1 MKIRSAACTSP
12 GRIRKNNE
20 DSWAIVQ
27 GEHLYVVADGMG
39 GALGGEVASSLTVEA
54 LEEFFQSTDTSEV
67 VTWPFMDLGLG
78 DLHASR
84 LLSAVALAH
93 TRIRQVVRERP
104 RLEGM
109 GTTVVAAHVADG
121 HLYLAHVGDSRC
133 YRLRDG
139 RLDRLTKDHT
149 LANRVREDPKFESV
163 SERDL
168 SSISHILLRALGV
181 RTFEAAEI
189 ELSVID
195 LAPGDLL
202 LLCSDGV
209 TDEVADEEIADV
221 IAGHDEPEA
230 AARALVRAA
239 NDHGGR
245 DNSTALV
252 IAVEALNQGD
262 SPDDRCG
269 RTTDT
274 WPLRDPEESHA
285 PAFI

>member
-20 DSWAIVQ
+20 DAWMIL
-27 GEHLYVVADGMG
+27 GDEYLYVVADGMG
-39 GALGGEVASSLTVEA
+39 GHLGGEVASSLAVGA
-54 LEEFFQSTDTSEV
+54 LEEFFQNTDTTEV

-93 TRIRQVVRERP
+93 MRIRQVVHERP

-109 GTTVVAAHVADG
+109 GTTVVAAHIADG

-139 RLDRLTKDHT
+139 HLDRLTNDHT

-163 SERDL
+163 SDRDL
-168 SSISHILLRALGV
+168 NSISHILLRAIGV
-181 RTFEAAEI
+181 SNFESAEI

-195 LAPGDLL
+195 LALGDTL

-209 TDEVADEEIADV
+209 TDELGDDKISEILAADDK
-221 IAGHDEPEA
+221 PEA
-230 AARALVRAA
+230 ATTSLIRAT
-239 NDHGGR
+239 NDNGGR
-245 DNSTALV
+245 DNCTALV
-252 IAVEALNQGD
+252 IQVDALAMGK

-269 RTTDT
+269 RATDT
-274 WPLRDPEESHA
+274 WPLQEPEESSA
-285 PAFI
+285 VQFM